1 MYDDVLVATDGS
13 DRADA
18 AVDEAIDLAA
28 LTDATLHVLS
38 VAEGTDVPVPE
49 AELVAL
55 EEAMDTVASTAIDDV
70 RQQANTSG
78 VGTET
83 AVREGA
89 PAEEVL
95 AYAQK
100 YDVDIVVMGTDG
112 RSGLDRVLLG
122 SVAETVLR
130 SAERPVLVQGG
141 ET

>member
-13 DRADA
+13 DGAQD
-18 AVDEAIDLAA
+18 AVDEAIDLAD

-49 AELVAL
+49 AELVAV
-55 EEAMDTVASTAIDDV
+55 EEAMDTVASTAVDDV
-70 RQQANTSG
+70 QQRANASG
-78 VGTET
+78 VATET
-83 AVREGA
+83 AVSEGD
-89 PAEEVL
+89 PAEQVL
-95 AYAQK
+95 VYAQEH
-100 YDVDIVVMGTDG
+100 DVDIVVMGTDG